1 MKEIAEYFRTDLDEY
16 IGLLLGHIGISAL
29 SVLLAMA
36 VAIPLGVLVYRNTV
50 GRIIAE
56 RFFGLLRIVPSLAIL
71 LILIPVMGTG
81 VKPSVVA
88 LTILAI
94 PPILINTVQGF
105 KSLPEPIVEAATGMG
120 MNTRQTFFKV
130 KLPLAFPLMFAGI
143 RTAVVEVIAS
153 ATLASYI
160 GAGGLGDIIFTGLAL
175 LRYSL
180 LIIGGGSVALLSILT
195 GFILDMLYK
204 RATRYQRPLKIKK
217 EKRRNL
223 L

>member
-1 MKEIAEYFRTDLDEY
+1 MKEIAEYFETDGAEY
-16 IGLLLGHIGISAL
+16 LGLLLGHIGISAL

-36 VAIPLGVLVYRNTV
+36 IAVPLGVLIYRHAL
-50 GRIIAE
+50 GRAIAE

-71 LILIPVMGTG
+71 IILIPIMGTG

-94 PPILINTVQGF
+94 PPILMNVVQAF
-105 KSLPEPIVEAATGMG
+105 LSLPPHMVEAAIGMG
-120 MNTRQTFFKV
+120 MDPRQAFFKV
-130 KLPLAFPLMFAGI
+130 KLPLAFPLMYAGI
-143 RTAVVEVIAS
+143 RTAAVEVIAS

-180 LIIGGGSVALLSILT
+180 ILIGGVSVAILSLLT
-195 GFILDMLYK
+195 GFIMDQLYR
-204 RATRYQRPLKIKK
+204 RATRYQRL
-217 EKRRNL
+217 
-223 L
+223 